1 MTLVNQYRR
10 FSIKLSQDEFKV
22 ILFAFQV
29 NSIEYPQRITE
40 LPFVFTAGTIYQRLS
55 RQPPTLG
62 RTKTLSLSPV
72 EAAAFLN
79 NIINNPEPSDPYLLQ
94 LFLKVKTELLKYLSP
109 PNGYF
114 QTYQQQDQW

>member
-22 ILFAFQV
+22 LLFAFEG
-29 NSIEYPQRITE
+29 NSIRYPQRITD
-40 LPFVFTAGTIYQRLS
+40 LPSVFTSGVIYQRLS

-62 RTKTLSLSPV
+62 RTKTLSLSPI
-72 EAAAFLN
+72 EAATFLN
-79 NIINNPEPSDPYLLQ
+79 IIINNPEPTEPYILQ
-94 LFLKVKTELLKYLSP
+94 LSLKVKTALLKYLSP